1 MDTKGKHT
9 DQRPKAACG
18 KLRSGSTVERF
29 YVIFSFTWKKHSG
42 ELFFMKN
49 IEAWSNEKLK
59 KKKGSVFVC

>member
-18 KLRSGSTVERF
+18 NLRSRSTVERF
-29 YVIFSFTWKKHSG
+29 YCDIFLHLEKHSG

-49 IEAWSNEKLK
+49 IEAWSNAKL
-59 KKKGSVFVC
+59 